1 MADGLIA
8 AYNLGDVA
16 SVDKTWDNL
25 GNNVTFTVSGTAYA
39 INVTGEDIIQ
49 ISGAHFSNNE
59 DFFQLRGLTSPAQ
72 PRLNNAS
79 FLVSSGVSLNN
90 SRLLEHNPVSSGFY
104 VLNPG
109 TLSGV
114 AIQTNGVN
122 IGSIGGSPFLAS
134 GAISKISLSHLQLT
148 SDTRLADTFGS
159 GTLASGIK
167 GIPVEYSD
175 LILYIRAEPV

>member
-16 SVDKTWDNL
+16 SVDKSWDNL
-25 GNNVTFTVSGTAYA
+25 GSNVTFTVSGTAYA

-49 ISGAHFSNNE
+49 ISGARFSNNE

-72 PRLNNAS
+72 PRLNSAF